1 VLAGL
6 ISGTG
11 LGMNPDRGAKLS
23 QANSGMYA
31 IGLISWAVSCHQ
43 AA

>member
-6 ISGTG
+6 ISGSGPGTN
-11 LGMNPDRGAKLS
+11 LSRGAKLY

-31 IGLISWAVSCHQ
+31 MGLI
-43 AA
+43 